1 MDHEVPS
8 LSPQQWRAKIADNFQ
23 PSQDQLIPILQF
35 IEAEAGFLAPEAML
49 AAGRHLRV
57 AESQVYG
64 VASFYSQFHFEP
76 RGKNIVTICRG
87 TACHVLGSGRL
98 EEEVA
103 TYLGIKPG
111 GTTEDLLF
119 SVEAVACVGS
129 CALAPVVVLNKKVLG
144 RQSVSALKQEVDK
157 LRE

>member
-1 MDHEVPS
+1 MVPS
-8 LSPQQWRAKIADNFQ
+8 LDAQQWRAKIAENFQ
-23 PSQDQLIPILQF
+23 ASQDQLIPILQF
-35 IEAEAGFLAPEAML
+35 IEAEAGFLSPEGML

-76 RGKNIVTICRG
+76 RGENIVTICRG

-103 TYLGIKPG
+103 THLGIAPG
-111 GTTEDLLF
+111 GTTADMKF
-119 SVEAVACVGS
+119 TVEAVACVGS

-144 RQSVSALKQEVDK
+144 RVSVSALKKSVDE
-157 LRE
+157 LRD

>member
-1 MDHEVPS
+1 MGQQVPS
-8 LSPQQWRAKIADNFQ
+8 PSTQQWREKIAEQFQ

-76 RGKNIVTICRG
+76 QGKFKVTICRG

-103 TYLGIKPG
+103 THLGIKPG
-111 GTTEDLLF
+111 GTTPDLLF
-119 SVEAVACVGS
+119 TVESVACVGS

-144 RQSVSALKQEVDK
+144 RQSVSSLKKAVDD